1 MEYSAGR
8 TKLATVALVTVGFA
22 LGFAE
27 FIVIGITPDI
37 AEIYNIP
44 LSDAGN
50 LVGYFAVA
58 YAVST
63 PIIVLSTGRFRRF
76 PLFVVFLVVFNV
88 GNMLAILAPSYEVLM
103 LARICTAIVSGVTLS
118 TVMTS
123 VHRIRRRALF
133 PLCMQVFQLPAFW
146 ALQLVRSYPM
156 PSVSS
161 LPLLR

>member
-1 MEYSAGR
+1 MEYSAAR

-37 AEIYNIP
+37 AEIYQIP

-76 PLFVVFLVVFNV
+76 PLFVIFLIVFNV
-88 GNMLAILAPSYEVLM
+88 GNILAILAPSYEVLM
-103 LARICTAIVSGVTLS
+103 LARICTAVSYTHL
-118 TVMTS
+118 
-123 VHRIRRRALF
+123 RAHET
-133 PLCMQVFQLPAFW
+133 
-146 ALQLVRSYPM
+146 
-156 PSVSS
+156 
-161 LPLLR
+161 

>member
-1 MEYSAGR
+1 MEYSAAR

-37 AEIYNIP
+37 AEIYQIP

-63 PIIVLSTGRFRRF
+63 PIIVLSPVASG
-76 PLFVVFLVVFNV
+76 VFLF
-88 GNMLAILAPSYEVLM
+88 LSYF
-103 LARICTAIVSGVTLS
+103 S
-118 TVMTS
+118 
-123 VHRIRRRALF
+123 
-133 PLCMQVFQLPAFW
+133 
-146 ALQLVRSYPM
+146 
-156 PSVSS
+156 
-161 LPLLR
+161 

>member
-63 PIIVLSTGRFRRF
+63 PIIVPMGRPGGMRSFI
-76 PLFVVFLVVFNV
+76 N
-88 GNMLAILAPSYEVLM
+88 EVD
-103 LARICTAIVSGVTLS
+103 
-118 TVMTS
+118 TVMPRLS
-123 VHRIRRRALF
+123 L
-133 PLCMQVFQLPAFW
+133 
-146 ALQLVRSYPM
+146 RS
-156 PSVSS
+156 SGI
-161 LPLLR
+161 